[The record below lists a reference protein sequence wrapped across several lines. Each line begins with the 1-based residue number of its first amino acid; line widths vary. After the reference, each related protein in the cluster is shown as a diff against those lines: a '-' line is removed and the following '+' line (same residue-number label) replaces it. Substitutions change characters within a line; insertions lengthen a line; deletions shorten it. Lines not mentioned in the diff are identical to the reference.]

1 MSCVCNLKR
10 AAASILSV
18 SLLCC
23 VHAYSSADEAPAQS
37 KHQMMK
43 DCMAKQKAANTGMTQ
58 EAMKT
63 VCKNEAKGSQ
73 TKDGNDL
80 ATAPQSPQ
88 K

>member
-1 MSCVCNLKR
+1 MKIIYKTLVLGGLFGLMGN
-10 AAASILSV
+10 AIADDASTQKSQH
-18 SLLCC
+18 S
-23 VHAYSSADEAPAQS
+23 Q
-37 KHQMMK
+37 QMK
-43 DCMAKQKAANTGMTQ
+43 DCMAKQKAANAGMTQ

>member
-1 MSCVCNLKR
+1 MKMIFKTLVLFAVCGLAGN
-10 AAASILSV
+10 AIADD
-18 SLLCC
+18 
-23 VHAYSSADEAPAQS
+23 SSTQKS
-37 KHQMMK
+37 QHSQQMK
-43 DCMAKQKAANTGMTQ
+43 DCMAKQKAANSSLTQ

-63 VCKNEAKGSQ
+63 VCKNEAKGQQ

>member
-1 MSCVCNLKR
+1 MKIIFKALVLTGLFGVVGS
-10 AAASILSV
+10 AIADD
-18 SLLCC
+18 
-23 VHAYSSADEAPAQS
+23 SSTQKS
-37 KHQMMK
+37 QQMK
-43 DCMAKQKAANTGMTQ
+43 DCMAKQKAANSGMTQ